1 MTVEQMLSVQAESWL
16 LFYLYLIVLSDNEIL
31 LPVMLPESCRGEKTT
46 VLDRNCMGFFALE
59 KTEVGFYGSTVTSSP
74 GDG

>member
-31 LPVMLPESCRGEKTT
+31 LPVMLQKT
-46 VLDRNCMGFFALE
+46 A
-59 KTEVGFYGSTVTSSP
+59 EV
-74 GDG
+74 